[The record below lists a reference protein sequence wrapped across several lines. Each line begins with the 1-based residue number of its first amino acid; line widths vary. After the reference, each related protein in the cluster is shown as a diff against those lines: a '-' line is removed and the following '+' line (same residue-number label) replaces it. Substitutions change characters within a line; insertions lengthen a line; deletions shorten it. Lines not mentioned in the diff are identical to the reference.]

1 MFLANP
7 FKLKAEGILGMNRR
21 NVSYIGP
28 LNDRRNYPLVDNK
41 LKTKQIAE
49 AAGIAVPEL
58 LGTIRYQHERK
69 QLKKRI
75 GGYDSFVVKPA
86 QGSGGKGILVITGRK
101 DEHFV
106 KSNGDWIHIDEIDR
120 HVSNILSGLYS
131 LGGKYDIAMFE
142 RLVEF
147 NPIFDDYS
155 FEGVPDIRVILYKGF
170 PVMAMLRCSTRE
182 SSGKANLHQG
192 AIGVGIAM
200 GSGRALNAVQ
210 HNRPVTR
217 HPDTGHGFDRLVV
230 PHWEQIL
237 TLAASCYDITGLG
250 YLGVDIVL
258 DLHRGP
264 LILELNARPGLAIQ
278 VANGAGML
286 PRFAAVDRQNEPL
299 STPKRAAF
307 AMEYF

>member
-7 FKLKAEGILGMNRR
+7 FKLKSRGILGMNRR

-28 LNDRRNYPLVDNK
+28 LNDRRRYPLVDNK
-41 LKTKQIAE
+41 LKTKQIAQ

-58 LGTIRYQHERK
+58 LGVIRYQHERK
-69 QLKKRI
+69 QLEAYI
-75 GGYDSFVVKPA
+75 NGYDAFVVKPA
-86 QGSGGKGILVITGRK
+86 QGSGGKGILVITGREG
-101 DEHFV
+101 EHFV
-106 KSNGDWIHIDEIDR
+106 KADGSWLHIDEIDR

-131 LGGKYDIAMFE
+131 LGGKYDVAMFE

-182 SSGKANLHQG
+182 SQGKANLHQG
-192 AIGVGIAM
+192 AVGVGI
-200 GSGRALNAVQ
+200 SIQTGRAINAVQ

-217 HPDTGHGFDRLVV
+217 HPDTGHGFAELAV
-230 PHWEQIL
+230 PQWEQIL
-237 TLAASCYDITGLG
+237 TLAASCYEITGLG

-278 VANGAGML
+278 VANDAGML
-286 PRFAAVDRQNEPL
+286 PRFAAVDRQDGKTGLDE
-299 STPKRAAF
+299 RVAF
-307 AMEYF
+307 SMAHF